1 MGQKSVMIKQNEGLG
16 IFLMVIT
23 TIVFAS
29 QDGLSKYLATEYNV
43 YMVVMIRYWFFAA
56 FIMTISSRKPGGVK
70 QVAKTKTPLL
80 QIFRSL
86 VLVAEM
92 CVTVLAFTLLGLAET
107 HAIFASYPLI
117 IAMLSG
123 PILGE
128 HVGWRRWLAICVGFF
143 GILIILNPGNGIFSP
158 YALVP
163 LAGAILFALYG
174 LLTRYAGQYDKSST
188 SFFWTGTVGCIA
200 MTAIGLNFW
209 DPVSQADWSIM
220 LILSASGMLGHF
232 LLIKCYEVAEASAV
246 QPFAY
251 LQLIWASLIGV
262 IIFGEKITT
271 NVLLG
276 ACIIVGAGLFT
287 LWRERKVS

>member
-1 MGQKSVMIKQNEGLG
+1 MTKQNERLG
-16 IFLMVIT
+16 ILLMIIT

-56 FIMTISSRKPGGVK
+56 FVISMSSRRTGGIK
-70 QVAKTKTPLL
+70 RVAKTKSPIL
-80 QIFRSL
+80 QIFRS
-86 VLVAEM
+86 VILVAEM
-92 CVTVLAFTLLGLAET
+92 CITILAFTLLGLAET

-128 HVGWRRWLAICVGFF
+128 YVGWRRWLAISVGFI

-174 LLTRYAGQYDKSST
+174 LLTRYVGQYDDSST
-188 SFFWTGTVGCIA
+188 SFFWTGVVGSIA
-200 MTAIGLNFW
+200 MTVIGLNFW
-209 DPVSQADWSIM
+209 DPVSRSDWSVM
-220 LILSASGMLGHF
+220 LLLSASGVVGHY

-251 LQLIWASLIGV
+251 LQLIWASMIGI
-262 IIFGEKITT
+262 IIFGEQITT
-271 NVLLG
+271 NVLIG

>member
-1 MGQKSVMIKQNEGLG
+1 MIKQNERLG

-174 LLTRYAGQYDKSST
+174 LLTRYAGQYDNSST
-188 SFFWTGTVGCIA
+188 SFFWTGMVGCIA

>member
-1 MGQKSVMIKQNEGLG
+1 
-16 IFLMVIT
+16 
-23 TIVFAS
+23 
-29 QDGLSKYLATEYNV
+29 
-43 YMVVMIRYWFFAA
+43 MVVMIRYWFFAA
-56 FIMTISSRKPGGVK
+56 FVMTISSRKPGGVK

-86 VLVAEM
+86 ILVAEM
-92 CVTVLAFTLLGLAET
+92 CVTILAFTLMGLAET

-174 LLTRYAGQYDKSST
+174 LLTRYAGQYDNSST
-188 SFFWTGTVGCIA
+188 SFFWTGIVGCIA

-209 DPVSQADWSIM
+209 DPVSQGDWSIM

-251 LQLIWASLIGV
+251 LQLIWASLIGI
-262 IIFGEKITT
+262 IIFGEQITT
-271 NVLLG
+271 NVLIG

>member
-1 MGQKSVMIKQNEGLG
+1 MTKQNERLG
-16 IFLMVIT
+16 ILLMIIT

-56 FIMTISSRKPGGVK
+56 FVISMSSRRTGGIKRVS
-70 QVAKTKTPLL
+70 KTKSPIL
-80 QIFRSL
+80 QIFRS
-86 VLVAEM
+86 VILVAEM
-92 CVTVLAFTLLGLAET
+92 CITILAFTLLGLAET

-128 HVGWRRWLAICVGFF
+128 YVGWRRWLAISVGFI

-174 LLTRYAGQYDKSST
+174 LLTRYVGQYDNSST
-188 SFFWTGTVGCIA
+188 SFFWTGVVGSIA
-200 MTAIGLNFW
+200 MTVVGLNFW
-209 DPVSQADWSIM
+209 DPVSKSDWSIM
-220 LILSASGMLGHF
+220 LLLSASGVVGHY

-251 LQLIWASLIGV
+251 LQLIWASMIGI
-262 IIFGEKITT
+262 IIFGEQITT
-271 NVLLG
+271 NVLIG

>member
-1 MGQKSVMIKQNEGLG
+1 MIKQNERLG

-56 FIMTISSRKPGGVK
+56 FVMTISSRKPGGVK

-86 VLVAEM
+86 ILVAEM
-92 CVTVLAFTLLGLAET
+92 CVTILAFTLMGLAET

-174 LLTRYAGQYDKSST
+174 LLTRYAGQYDNSST
-188 SFFWTGTVGCIA
+188 SFFWTGIIGCIA

-251 LQLIWASLIGV
+251 LQLIWASLIGI
-262 IIFGEKITT
+262 IIFGEQITT
-271 NVLLG
+271 NVFIG

>member
-1 MGQKSVMIKQNEGLG
+1 MIKQNERLG
-16 IFLMVIT
+16 ILLMVTT

-209 DPVSQADWSIM
+209 DPVSQGDWSIM

-271 NVLLG
+271 NVLIG

>member
-1 MGQKSVMIKQNEGLG
+1 MTKQNERLG
-16 IFLMVIT
+16 ILLMIIT

-56 FIMTISSRKPGGVK
+56 FVISVSSQKTGGIK
-70 QVAKTKTPLL
+70 RVAKTKSPIL

-86 VLVAEM
+86 ILVAEM
-92 CVTVLAFTLLGLAET
+92 CITILAFTLLGLAET

-128 HVGWRRWLAICVGFF
+128 YVGWRRWLAICVGFI

-163 LAGAILFALYG
+163 LVGAILFALYG
-174 LLTRYAGQYDKSST
+174 LLTRYVSQYDNSST
-188 SFFWTGTVGCIA
+188 SFFWTGVVGSIA
-200 MTAIGLNFW
+200 MTIIGLNYW
-209 DPVSQADWSIM
+209 DPVSKSDWSIM
-220 LILSASGMLGHF
+220 LLLSASGVVAHY

-251 LQLIWASLIGV
+251 LQLIWASMIGI
-262 IIFGEKITT
+262 IIFGEQITT
-271 NVLLG
+271 NVLIG

>member
-1 MGQKSVMIKQNEGLG
+1 MIKQNERLG

-56 FIMTISSRKPGGVK
+56 FVMTISSRKPGGVK

-86 VLVAEM
+86 ILVTEM
-92 CVTVLAFTLLGLAET
+92 CVTILAFTLLGLAET

-209 DPVSQADWSIM
+209 DPVSQGDWSIM

-251 LQLIWASLIGV
+251 LQLIWASLIGI
-262 IIFGEKITT
+262 IIFGEQITT
-271 NVLLG
+271 NVFIG

>member
-1 MGQKSVMIKQNEGLG
+1 MIKQNERLG

-56 FIMTISSRKPGGVK
+56 FVMTISSRKPGGVK

-86 VLVAEM
+86 LLVAEM
-92 CVTVLAFTLLGLAET
+92 CVTIFAFTLLGLAET

-174 LLTRYAGQYDKSST
+174 LLTRYAGQYDNSST
-188 SFFWTGTVGCIA
+188 SFFWTGIIGCIA

-251 LQLIWASLIGV
+251 LQLIWASIIGI
-262 IIFGEKITT
+262 IIFGEQITT
-271 NVLLG
+271 NVFIG

>member
-1 MGQKSVMIKQNEGLG
+1 MTKQNERLG
-16 IFLMVIT
+16 ILLMIIT

-56 FIMTISSRKPGGVK
+56 FVISMSSRRTGGIK
-70 QVAKTKTPLL
+70 RVAKTKSPIL
-80 QIFRSL
+80 QIFRS
-86 VLVAEM
+86 VILVAEM
-92 CVTVLAFTLLGLAET
+92 CITILAFTLLGLAET

-123 PILGE
+123 PILDE
-128 HVGWRRWLAICVGFF
+128 YVGWRRWLAICVGFI

-174 LLTRYAGQYDKSST
+174 LLTRYVGQYDNSST
-188 SFFWTGTVGCIA
+188 SFFWTGVVGSIA
-200 MTAIGLNFW
+200 MTVIGLNFW
-209 DPVSQADWSIM
+209 DPVSKSDWSIM
-220 LILSASGMLGHF
+220 LLLSASGVVGHY

-251 LQLIWASLIGV
+251 LQLIWASMIGI
-262 IIFGEKITT
+262 IIFGEQITT
-271 NVLLG
+271 NVLIG

>member
-1 MGQKSVMIKQNEGLG
+1 MTKQNERLG
-16 IFLMVIT
+16 ILLMIIT

-56 FIMTISSRKPGGVK
+56 FVISMSSRRTGGIK
-70 QVAKTKTPLL
+70 RVAKTKSPIL
-80 QIFRSL
+80 QIFRS
-86 VLVAEM
+86 VILVAEM
-92 CVTVLAFTLLGLAET
+92 CITILAFTLLGLAET

-128 HVGWRRWLAICVGFF
+128 YVGWRRWLAICVGFI

-174 LLTRYAGQYDKSST
+174 LLTRYVGQYDNSST
-188 SFFWTGTVGCIA
+188 SFFWTGVVGSIA
-200 MTAIGLNFW
+200 MTVVGLNFW
-209 DPVSQADWSIM
+209 DPVSKSDWSIM
-220 LILSASGMLGHF
+220 LLLSASGVVGHY
-232 LLIKCYEVAEASAV
+232 LLIKCYEVTEASAV

-251 LQLIWASLIGV
+251 LQLIWASMIGI
-262 IIFGEKITT
+262 IIFGEQITT
-271 NVLLG
+271 NVLIG

>member
-1 MGQKSVMIKQNEGLG
+1 MTKQNERLG
-16 IFLMVIT
+16 ILLMIIT

-56 FIMTISSRKPGGVK
+56 FVISMSSRRTCGIKRVS
-70 QVAKTKTPLL
+70 KTKSPIL

-86 VLVAEM
+86 ILVAEM
-92 CVTVLAFTLLGLAET
+92 CITILAFTLLGLAET

-128 HVGWRRWLAICVGFF
+128 YVGWRRWLAISIGFI

-174 LLTRYAGQYDKSST
+174 LLTRYVGQYDNSST
-188 SFFWTGTVGCIA
+188 SFFWTGVVGSIA
-200 MTAIGLNFW
+200 MTVVGLNFW
-209 DPVSQADWSIM
+209 DPVSKSDWSIM
-220 LILSASGMLGHF
+220 LLLSASGVVGHY

-251 LQLIWASLIGV
+251 LQLIWASMIGI
-262 IIFGEKITT
+262 IIFGEQITT
-271 NVLLG
+271 NVLIG

>member
-1 MGQKSVMIKQNEGLG
+1 MTKQNERLG
-16 IFLMVIT
+16 ILLMIIT

-43 YMVVMIRYWFFAA
+43 YMVVMILYWFFAA
-56 FIMTISSRKPGGVK
+56 FVISMSSRRTGGIK
-70 QVAKTKTPLL
+70 RVAKTKSPIL

-86 VLVAEM
+86 ILVAEM
-92 CVTVLAFTLLGLAET
+92 CITILAFTLLGLAET

-128 HVGWRRWLAICVGFF
+128 YVGWRRWLAICVGFI

-163 LAGAILFALYG
+163 LAGAILFAIYG
-174 LLTRYAGQYDKSST
+174 LLTRYVGQYDDSST
-188 SFFWTGTVGCIA
+188 SFYWTGVVGSIA
-200 MTAIGLNFW
+200 MTVIGLNFW
-209 DPVSQADWSIM
+209 DPVSRSDWSVM
-220 LILSASGMLGHF
+220 LLLSASGVVGHY
-232 LLIKCYEVAEASAV
+232 LLIKCYEVAEASAI

-251 LQLIWASLIGV
+251 LQLIWASMIGI
-262 IIFGEKITT
+262 IIFGEQITT
-271 NVLLG
+271 NVLIG

>member
-1 MGQKSVMIKQNEGLG
+1 MTKQNERLG
-16 IFLMVIT
+16 ILLMIIT

-43 YMVVMIRYWFFAA
+43 YMVVMIRYWLFAA
-56 FIMTISSRKPGGVK
+56 FVISMSSRRTGGIK
-70 QVAKTKTPLL
+70 RVAKTKSPIL
-80 QIFRSL
+80 QIFRS
-86 VLVAEM
+86 VILVAEM
-92 CVTVLAFTLLGLAET
+92 CITILAFTLLGLAET

-128 HVGWRRWLAICVGFF
+128 YVGWRRWLAISVGFI

-174 LLTRYAGQYDKSST
+174 LLTRYVGQYDNSST
-188 SFFWTGTVGCIA
+188 SFFWTGVVGSIA
-200 MTAIGLNFW
+200 MTVVGLNFW
-209 DPVSQADWSIM
+209 DPVSKSDWSIM
-220 LILSASGMLGHF
+220 LLLSASGVIGHY

-251 LQLIWASLIGV
+251 LQLIWASMIGI
-262 IIFGEKITT
+262 IIFGEQITT
-271 NVLLG
+271 NVLIG

>member
-1 MGQKSVMIKQNEGLG
+1 MTKQNERLG
-16 IFLMVIT
+16 ILLMIIT

-56 FIMTISSRKPGGVK
+56 FVISMSSRRTGGIK
-70 QVAKTKTPLL
+70 RVAKTKSPIL
-80 QIFRSL
+80 QIFRS
-86 VLVAEM
+86 VILVAEM
-92 CVTVLAFTLLGLAET
+92 CITILAFTLLGLAET

-128 HVGWRRWLAICVGFF
+128 YVGWRRWLAISVGFI

-174 LLTRYAGQYDKSST
+174 LLTRYVGQYDNSST
-188 SFFWTGTVGCIA
+188 SFFWTGVVGSIA
-200 MTAIGLNFW
+200 MTVVGLNFW
-209 DPVSQADWSIM
+209 DPVSKSDWSIM
-220 LILSASGMLGHF
+220 LLLSASGVVGHY

-251 LQLIWASLIGV
+251 LQLIWASMIGI
-262 IIFGEKITT
+262 IIFGEQITT
-271 NVLLG
+271 NVLIG

-287 LWRERKVS
+287 LWRERKIS

>member
-1 MGQKSVMIKQNEGLG
+1 MTKQNERLG
-16 IFLMVIT
+16 ILLMIIT

-56 FIMTISSRKPGGVK
+56 FVISMSSRRTGGIK
-70 QVAKTKTPLL
+70 RVAKTKSPIL
-80 QIFRSL
+80 QIFRS
-86 VLVAEM
+86 VILVAEM
-92 CVTVLAFTLLGLAET
+92 CITILAFTLLGLAET

-128 HVGWRRWLAICVGFF
+128 YVGWRRWLAISVGFI

-174 LLTRYAGQYDKSST
+174 LLTRYVGQYDNSST
-188 SFFWTGTVGCIA
+188 SFFWTGVVGSIA
-200 MTAIGLNFW
+200 MTVVGLNFW
-209 DPVSQADWSIM
+209 DPVSKSDWSIM
-220 LILSASGMLGHF
+220 LLLSVSGVVGHY

-251 LQLIWASLIGV
+251 LQLIWASMIGI
-262 IIFGEKITT
+262 IIFGEQITT
-271 NVLLG
+271 NVLIG

>member
-1 MGQKSVMIKQNEGLG
+1 MIKQNERLG

-56 FIMTISSRKPGGVK
+56 FVMTISSRKPGGVK

-86 VLVAEM
+86 ILVAEM
-92 CVTVLAFTLLGLAET
+92 CVTILAFTLLGLAET

-128 HVGWRRWLAICVGFF
+128 RVGWRRWLAICVGFF

-174 LLTRYAGQYDKSST
+174 LLTRYAGQYDNSST
-188 SFFWTGTVGCIA
+188 SFFWTGIVGCIA

-251 LQLIWASLIGV
+251 LQLIWASIIGI
-262 IIFGEKITT
+262 IIFGEQITT
-271 NVLLG
+271 NVFIG

>member
-1 MGQKSVMIKQNEGLG
+1 MTKQNERLG
-16 IFLMVIT
+16 ILLMIIT

-43 YMVVMIRYWFFAA
+43 YMVVTIRYWFFAA
-56 FIMTISSRKPGGVK
+56 FVISVSSQKTGGIK
-70 QVAKTKTPLL
+70 RVAKTKSPIL

-86 VLVAEM
+86 ILVAEM
-92 CVTVLAFTLLGLAET
+92 CITILAFTLLGLAET

-128 HVGWRRWLAICVGFF
+128 YVGWRRWLAISVGFI

-174 LLTRYAGQYDKSST
+174 LLTRYVGQYDNSST
-188 SFFWTGTVGCIA
+188 SFFWTGVVGSIA
-200 MTAIGLNFW
+200 MTIVGLNFW
-209 DPVSQADWSIM
+209 DPVSKSDWSIM
-220 LILSASGMLGHF
+220 LLLSASGVVGHY

-251 LQLIWASLIGV
+251 LQLIWASMIGI
-262 IIFGEKITT
+262 IIFGEQITT
-271 NVLLG
+271 NVLIG

>member
-1 MGQKSVMIKQNEGLG
+1 MTKQNERLG
-16 IFLMVIT
+16 ILLMIIT

-56 FIMTISSRKPGGVK
+56 FVISMSSQRTGGIK
-70 QVAKTKTPLL
+70 RVAKTKSPIL

-86 VLVAEM
+86 ILVAEM
-92 CVTVLAFTLLGLAET
+92 CITILAFTLLGLAET

-128 HVGWRRWLAICVGFF
+128 YVGWRRWLAICVGFI

-174 LLTRYAGQYDKSST
+174 LLTRYVGQYDNSST
-188 SFFWTGTVGCIA
+188 SFFWTGVVGSIA
-200 MTAIGLNFW
+200 MTVIGLNFW
-209 DPVSQADWSIM
+209 DPVSRSDWSVM
-220 LILSASGMLGHF
+220 LLLSASGVVGHY

-251 LQLIWASLIGV
+251 LQLIWASMIGI
-262 IIFGEKITT
+262 IIFGEQITT
-271 NVLLG
+271 NVLIG

>member
-1 MGQKSVMIKQNEGLG
+1 MIKQNERLG
-16 IFLMVIT
+16 IFLMVAT

-232 LLIKCYEVAEASAV
+232 LLIKCYEVAEARAV

-287 LWRERKVS
+287 CLLYTSPSPRD

>member
-1 MGQKSVMIKQNEGLG
+1 MIKQNERVG

-56 FIMTISSRKPGGVK
+56 FVMTISSRKPGGVK

-86 VLVAEM
+86 ILVTEM
-92 CVTVLAFTLLGLAET
+92 CVTILAFTLLGLAET

-174 LLTRYAGQYDKSST
+174 LLTRYAGQYDNSST
-188 SFFWTGTVGCIA
+188 SFFWTGIVGCIA

-209 DPVSQADWSIM
+209 DPVSQGDWSIM

-251 LQLIWASLIGV
+251 LQLIWASLIGI
-262 IIFGEKITT
+262 IIFGEQITT
-271 NVLLG
+271 NVLIG

>member
-1 MGQKSVMIKQNEGLG
+1 MVKQNERLG

-56 FIMTISSRKPGGVK
+56 FVMTISSRKPGGVK

-86 VLVAEM
+86 ILVAEM
-92 CVTVLAFTLLGLAET
+92 CVTILAFTLLGLAET

-174 LLTRYAGQYDKSST
+174 LLTRYAGQYDNSST
-188 SFFWTGTVGCIA
+188 SFFWTGIVGCIA

-209 DPVSQADWSIM
+209 DPVSQGDWSIM

-251 LQLIWASLIGV
+251 LQLIWASLIGI
-262 IIFGEKITT
+262 IIFGEQITT
-271 NVLLG
+271 NVLIG

>member
-1 MGQKSVMIKQNEGLG
+1 MIKQNERLG
-16 IFLMVIT
+16 ILLMVTT

-174 LLTRYAGQYDKSST
+174 LLTRYAGQYDNSST
-188 SFFWTGTVGCIA
+188 SFFWTGIVGCIA

-251 LQLIWASLIGV
+251 LQLIWASLIGI

>member
-1 MGQKSVMIKQNEGLG
+1 MTKQNERLG
-16 IFLMVIT
+16 ILLMIIT

-56 FIMTISSRKPGGVK
+56 FVISMSSRRTGGIK
-70 QVAKTKTPLL
+70 RVAKTKSPIL
-80 QIFRSL
+80 QIFRS
-86 VLVAEM
+86 VILVAEM
-92 CVTVLAFTLLGLAET
+92 CITILAFTLLGLAET

-128 HVGWRRWLAICVGFF
+128 YVGWRRWLAICVGFI

-163 LAGAILFALYG
+163 LAGAILFAIYG
-174 LLTRYAGQYDKSST
+174 LLTRYVGQYDDSST
-188 SFFWTGTVGCIA
+188 SFYWTGVVGSIA
-200 MTAIGLNFW
+200 MTVIGLNFW
-209 DPVSQADWSIM
+209 DPVSRSDWSVM
-220 LILSASGMLGHF
+220 LLLSASGVVGHY
-232 LLIKCYEVAEASAV
+232 LLIKCYEVAEASAI

-251 LQLIWASLIGV
+251 LQLIWASMIGI
-262 IIFGEKITT
+262 IIFGEQITT
-271 NVLLG
+271 NVLIG
-276 ACIIVGAGLFT
+276 ACIIVGAGLFA

>member
-1 MGQKSVMIKQNEGLG
+1 MTKQNERLG
-16 IFLMVIT
+16 ILLMIIT

-56 FIMTISSRKPGGVK
+56 FVISMSSRRTGGIK
-70 QVAKTKTPLL
+70 RVAKTKSPIL

-86 VLVAEM
+86 ILVAEM
-92 CVTVLAFTLLGLAET
+92 CITILAFTLLGLAET

-128 HVGWRRWLAICVGFF
+128 YVGWRRWLAISVGFI

-174 LLTRYAGQYDKSST
+174 LLTRYVGQYDNSST
-188 SFFWTGTVGCIA
+188 SFFWTGVVGSIA
-200 MTAIGLNFW
+200 MTVVGLNFW
-209 DPVSQADWSIM
+209 DPVSKSDWSIM
-220 LILSASGMLGHF
+220 LLLSASGVVGHY

-251 LQLIWASLIGV
+251 LQLIWASMIGI
-262 IIFGEKITT
+262 IIFGEQITT
-271 NVLLG
+271 NVLIG

>member
-1 MGQKSVMIKQNEGLG
+1 MTKQNERLG
-16 IFLMVIT
+16 ILLMIIT

-56 FIMTISSRKPGGVK
+56 FVISMSSRRTGGIK
-70 QVAKTKTPLL
+70 RVAKTKSPIL
-80 QIFRSL
+80 QIFRS
-86 VLVAEM
+86 VILVAEM
-92 CVTVLAFTLLGLAET
+92 CITILAFTLLGLAET

-128 HVGWRRWLAICVGFF
+128 YVGWRRWLAISVGFI

-174 LLTRYAGQYDKSST
+174 LLTRYVGQYDSSST
-188 SFFWTGTVGCIA
+188 SFFWTGVVGSIA
-200 MTAIGLNFW
+200 MTVVGLNYW
-209 DPVSQADWSIM
+209 DPVSKSDWSIM
-220 LILSASGMLGHF
+220 LLLSASGVVGHY

-251 LQLIWASLIGV
+251 LQLIWASMIGI
-262 IIFGEKITT
+262 IIFGEQITT
-271 NVLLG
+271 NVLIG

>member
-1 MGQKSVMIKQNEGLG
+1 MTKQNERLG
-16 IFLMVIT
+16 ILLMIIT

-56 FIMTISSRKPGGVK
+56 FVISVSSQKTGGIK
-70 QVAKTKTPLL
+70 RVAKTKSPIL

-86 VLVAEM
+86 ILVAEM
-92 CVTVLAFTLLGLAET
+92 CITILAFTLLGLAET

-117 IAMLSG
+117 IAMLSR

-128 HVGWRRWLAICVGFF
+128 YVGWRRWLAICVGFI

-163 LAGAILFALYG
+163 LVGAILFALYG
-174 LLTRYAGQYDKSST
+174 LLTRYVGQYDNSNT
-188 SFFWTGTVGCIA
+188 SFFWTGVVGSIA
-200 MTAIGLNFW
+200 MTIIGLNYW
-209 DPVSQADWSIM
+209 DPVSKSDWSIM
-220 LILSASGMLGHF
+220 LLLSASGVVGHY

-251 LQLIWASLIGV
+251 LQLIWASMIGI
-262 IIFGEKITT
+262 IIFGEQITT
-271 NVLLG
+271 NVLIG

>member
-1 MGQKSVMIKQNEGLG
+1 MIKQNERLG

-92 CVTVLAFTLLGLAET
+92 CVTILAFTLLGLAET

-262 IIFGEKITT
+262 IIFGEKITL

>member
-1 MGQKSVMIKQNEGLG
+1 MTKQNERLG
-16 IFLMVIT
+16 ILLMIIT

-56 FIMTISSRKPGGVK
+56 FVISMSSRRTGGIK
-70 QVAKTKTPLL
+70 RVAKTKSPIL

-86 VLVAEM
+86 ILVAEM
-92 CVTVLAFTLLGLAET
+92 CITILAFTLLGLAET

-128 HVGWRRWLAICVGFF
+128 YVGWRRWLAICVGFI

-163 LAGAILFALYG
+163 LAGAILFAIYG
-174 LLTRYAGQYDKSST
+174 LLTRYVGQYDDSST
-188 SFFWTGTVGCIA
+188 SFYWTGVVGSFA
-200 MTAIGLNFW
+200 MTVIGLNFW
-209 DPVSQADWSIM
+209 DPVSRSDWSVM
-220 LILSASGMLGHF
+220 LLLSASGVVGHY
-232 LLIKCYEVAEASAV
+232 LLIKCYEVAEASAI

-251 LQLIWASLIGV
+251 LQLIWASMIGI
-262 IIFGEKITT
+262 IIFGEQITT
-271 NVLLG
+271 NVLIG

>member
-1 MGQKSVMIKQNEGLG
+1 MTKQNERLG
-16 IFLMVIT
+16 ILLMIIT
-23 TIVFAS
+23 TIGFAS

-56 FIMTISSRKPGGVK
+56 FVISMSSRRTGGIK
-70 QVAKTKTPLL
+70 RVAKTKSPIL
-80 QIFRSL
+80 QIFRS
-86 VLVAEM
+86 VILVAEM
-92 CVTVLAFTLLGLAET
+92 CITILAFTLLGLAET

-128 HVGWRRWLAICVGFF
+128 YVGWRRWLAISFGFI

-174 LLTRYAGQYDKSST
+174 LLTRYVGQYDNSST
-188 SFFWTGTVGCIA
+188 SFFWTGVVGSIA
-200 MTAIGLNFW
+200 MTVVGLNFW
-209 DPVSQADWSIM
+209 DPVSKSDWSIM
-220 LILSASGMLGHF
+220 LLLSASGVVGHY

-251 LQLIWASLIGV
+251 LQLIWASMIGI
-262 IIFGEKITT
+262 IIFGEQITT
-271 NVLLG
+271 NVLIG

>member
-1 MGQKSVMIKQNEGLG
+1 MTKQNERLG
-16 IFLMVIT
+16 ILLMIIT

-56 FIMTISSRKPGGVK
+56 FVISMSSRRTGGIK
-70 QVAKTKTPLL
+70 RVAKTKSPIL
-80 QIFRSL
+80 QIFRS
-86 VLVAEM
+86 VILVAEM
-92 CVTVLAFTLLGLAET
+92 CITILAFTLLGLAET

-128 HVGWRRWLAICVGFF
+128 YVGWRRWLAISVGFI
-143 GILIILNPGNGIFSP
+143 GIPIILNPGNGIFSP
-158 YALVP
+158 FALVP

-174 LLTRYAGQYDKSST
+174 LLTRYVGQYDNSST
-188 SFFWTGTVGCIA
+188 SFFWTGVVGSIA
-200 MTAIGLNFW
+200 MTVVGLNFW
-209 DPVSQADWSIM
+209 DPVSKSDWSIM
-220 LILSASGMLGHF
+220 LLLSASGVVGHY

-251 LQLIWASLIGV
+251 LQLIWASMIGI
-262 IIFGEKITT
+262 IIFGEQITT
-271 NVLLG
+271 NVLIG

>member
-1 MGQKSVMIKQNEGLG
+1 MTKQNERLG
-16 IFLMVIT
+16 ILLMIIT

-56 FIMTISSRKPGGVK
+56 FVISMSSRRSGGIK
-70 QVAKTKTPLL
+70 RVAKSKWPIL

-86 VLVAEM
+86 ILVAEM
-92 CVTVLAFTLLGLAET
+92 CITILAFTLLGLAET

-128 HVGWRRWLAICVGFF
+128 YVGWRRWLAICVGFI

-163 LAGAILFALYG
+163 LAGAILFSLYG
-174 LLTRYAGQYDKSST
+174 LLTRYVGQYDNSST
-188 SFFWTGTVGCIA
+188 SFFWTGVVGSIA
-200 MTAIGLNFW
+200 MTVVGLNFW
-209 DPVSQADWSIM
+209 DPVSKSDWSIM
-220 LILSASGMLGHF
+220 LLLSASGVVGHY

-251 LQLIWASLIGV
+251 LQLIWASMIGI
-262 IIFGEKITT
+262 IIFEEQITT
-271 NVLLG
+271 NVLIG

>member
-1 MGQKSVMIKQNEGLG
+1 MTKQNERLG
-16 IFLMVIT
+16 ILLMIIT

-56 FIMTISSRKPGGVK
+56 FVISMSSRGTGGIK
-70 QVAKTKTPLL
+70 HIAKTKSPLL

-86 VLVAEM
+86 ILVAEM
-92 CVTVLAFTLLGLAET
+92 CITILAFTLLGLAET

-128 HVGWRRWLAICVGFF
+128 YVGWRRWLAISVGFI

-174 LLTRYAGQYDKSST
+174 LLTRYVGQYDNSST
-188 SFFWTGTVGCIA
+188 SFFWTGVVGSIA
-200 MTAIGLNFW
+200 MTVVGLNFW
-209 DPVSQADWSIM
+209 DPVSKSDWSIM
-220 LILSASGMLGHF
+220 LLLSASGVVGHY

-251 LQLIWASLIGV
+251 LQLIWASMLGI
-262 IIFGEKITT
+262 IIFGEQITT
-271 NVLLG
+271 NVLIG

-287 LWRERKVS
+287 LWRERKIS

>member
-1 MGQKSVMIKQNEGLG
+1 MIKQNERLG

-56 FIMTISSRKPGGVK
+56 FVMTISSRKPGGVK

-86 VLVAEM
+86 ILVAEM
-92 CVTVLAFTLLGLAET
+92 CVTILAFTLLGLAET

-174 LLTRYAGQYDKSST
+174 LLTRYASQYDNSST
-188 SFFWTGTVGCIA
+188 SFFWTGIVGCIA

-209 DPVSQADWSIM
+209 DPVSQGDWSIM

-251 LQLIWASLIGV
+251 LQLIWASLIGI
-262 IIFGEKITT
+262 IIFGEQITT
-271 NVLLG
+271 NVLIG

>member
-1 MGQKSVMIKQNEGLG
+1 MIKQNERLG

-56 FIMTISSRKPGGVK
+56 FVMTISSRKPGGVK

-86 VLVAEM
+86 LLVAEM
-92 CVTVLAFTLLGLAET
+92 CVTILAFTLLGLAET

-128 HVGWRRWLAICVGFF
+128 RVGWRRWLAICVGFF

-174 LLTRYAGQYDKSST
+174 LLTRYAGQYDNSST
-188 SFFWTGTVGCIA
+188 SFFWTGIIGCIA

-251 LQLIWASLIGV
+251 LQLIWASLIGI
-262 IIFGEKITT
+262 IIFEEQITT
-271 NVLLG
+271 NVLIG

>member
-1 MGQKSVMIKQNEGLG
+1 MIKQNERLG

-56 FIMTISSRKPGGVK
+56 FVMTISSRKPGGVK

-86 VLVAEM
+86 LLVAEM
-92 CVTVLAFTLLGLAET
+92 CVTILAFTLLGLAET

-143 GILIILNPGNGIFSP
+143 GILIILNPGDGIFSP

-174 LLTRYAGQYDKSST
+174 LLTRYAGQYDNSST
-188 SFFWTGTVGCIA
+188 SFFWTGIIGCIA

-251 LQLIWASLIGV
+251 LQLIWASIIGI
-262 IIFGEKITT
+262 IIFGEQITT
-271 NVLLG
+271 NVFIG

>member
-1 MGQKSVMIKQNEGLG
+1 MTKQNERLG
-16 IFLMVIT
+16 ILLMIIT

-56 FIMTISSRKPGGVK
+56 FVISMSSRRTGGIK
-70 QVAKTKTPLL
+70 RVAKTKSPIL
-80 QIFRSL
+80 QIFRS
-86 VLVAEM
+86 VILVAEM
-92 CVTVLAFTLLGLAET
+92 CITILAFTLLGLAET

-128 HVGWRRWLAICVGFF
+128 YVGWRRWLAISVGFI

-174 LLTRYAGQYDKSST
+174 LLTRYVGQYDSSST
-188 SFFWTGTVGCIA
+188 SFFWTGVVGSIA
-200 MTAIGLNFW
+200 MTVVGLNFW
-209 DPVSQADWSIM
+209 DPVSKSDWSIM
-220 LILSASGMLGHF
+220 LLLSASGVVGHY

-251 LQLIWASLIGV
+251 LQLIWASMIGI

-271 NVLLG
+271 NVLIG

>member
-1 MGQKSVMIKQNEGLG
+1 MIKQNERLG

-92 CVTVLAFTLLGLAET
+92 CVTILAFTLLGLAET

-271 NVLLG
+271 NVLIG